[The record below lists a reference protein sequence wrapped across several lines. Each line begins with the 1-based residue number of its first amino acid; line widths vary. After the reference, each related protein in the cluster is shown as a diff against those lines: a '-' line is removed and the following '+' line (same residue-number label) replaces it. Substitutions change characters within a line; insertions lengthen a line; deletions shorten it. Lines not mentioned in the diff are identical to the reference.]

1 MGSGASRGKKVAPAS
16 ASEVRGTKGGGP
28 GGRKV
33 HCVPPGSHNE
43 GPRADCSGEDAV
55 RGEPTDAR
63 GASVRKAS
71 PRRTFIRAKTYG
83 LCPFSG
89 EDTEDERSSSP
100 QLEEPR
106 VPRKGP
112 KDVNTRSNC
121 AFPHRKRLG
130 PAGFVQRHV
139 SDLAVKAASVSST
152 QTFSAGGTFLEGV
165 ATRGKQQSSGSG
177 HSASLP
183 MPVILYD
190 GSEEE
195 LMDTIE
201 RDFSCQSSRDK

>member
-1 MGSGASRGKKVAPAS
+1 PAPAS
-16 ASEVRGTKGGGP
+16 QVRGTKGGGS

-43 GPRADCSGEDAV
+43 GPHSDCSGEDEDAV

-112 KDVNTRSNC
+112 KDVNKRSNC

-130 PAGFVQRHV
+130 GPAGFIQRHP
-139 SDLAVKAASVSST
+139 ST

-201 RDFSCQSSRDK
+201 RDFGCQSSRDQ